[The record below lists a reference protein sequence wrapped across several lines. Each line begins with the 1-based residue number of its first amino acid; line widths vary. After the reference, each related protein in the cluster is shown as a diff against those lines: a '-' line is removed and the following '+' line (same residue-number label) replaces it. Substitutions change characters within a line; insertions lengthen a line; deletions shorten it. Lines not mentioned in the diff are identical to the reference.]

1 VLTYYSA
8 KSVDLENGLSKRFEN
23 LKGTPE
29 AAAVRTRMKKYAAFN
44 KMLTPMAK
52 YYGSEMSMRNAQG
65 AISVLGGSGFMK
77 DYPCERYLRDSRIA
91 TIYEGTSQLQVVAAI
106 AGVAG
111 GLVHDVIDDI
121 LGIGWQKDHPRMTAL
136 LEDLDKAVEY
146 VKSREDSRMYLDL
159 SARKLVD
166 AGIALVV
173 AALFVRQAERTAAKK
188 ATLDFWL
195 NCEFARVRAE
205 LAKVMSGYTGSTTE
219 FETLA
224 PAVPAED

>member
-1 VLTYYSA
+1 
-8 KSVDLENGLSKRFEN
+8 
-23 LKGTPE
+23 
-29 AAAVRTRMKKYAAFN
+29 
-44 KMLTPMAK
+44 
-52 YYGSEMSMRNAQG
+52 
-65 AISVLGGSGFMK
+65 
-77 DYPCERYLRDSRIA
+77 
-91 TIYEGTSQLQVVAAI
+91 
-106 AGVAG
+106 
-111 GLVHDVIDDI
+111 
-121 LGIGWQKDHPRMTAL
+121 MTAL

-173 AALFVRQAERTAAKK
+173 AALFVRQAEKTAAKK